1 MRPAPGKGWEK
12 GGMYRMAHE
21 KALEGDYRSCIT
33 MKDEN
38 YMYEI
43 LFRKAL
49 NRILIRGEK
58 YEAVKAKNRQERKIA
73 KEFKDKEAIQLA
85 KEKKGKKEQAEDKD
99 RKQKEALHAAKK
111 QEIILKMQKD
121 KIMRALEDELGSQ
134 ISEQEIDIYCDDE
147 TDMRQL
153 GVDLPSEIENYG
165 S

>member
-85 KEKKGKKEQAEDKD
+85 KEKEDLKQKED
-99 RKQKEALHAAKK
+99 RKKKEALHAAKK

-147 TDMRQL
+147 TDMREL
-153 GVDLPSEIENYG
+153 GVDIPSEIENYG